1 MSLVRLGASGNDGR
15 SRGRAAL
22 DLAQELADEAAAIAG
37 RPARRL
43 PDLPDPA
50 AGDVLAVCANDL
62 AEELDAVPPEVGAS
76 TCRSAV
82 ERLVSLRQLL

>member
-1 MSLVRLGASGNDGR
+1 MTDGR
-15 SRGRAAL
+15 SRAGAAL
-22 DLAQELADEAAAIAG
+22 DLAQELADEAAVIAG

-62 AEELDAVPPEVGAS
+62 AEELEGVPTDTGGSA
-76 TCRSAV
+76 CRSAV
-82 ERLVSLRQLL
+82 ERLVVLRQLL

>member
-1 MSLVRLGASGNDGR
+1 MSLVRLGASVNDGR
-15 SRGRAAL
+15 SRARTAL

-50 AGDVLAVCANDL
+50 AGDVLAVCTHDL
-62 AEELDAVPPEVGAS
+62 AEELAALPPEAAAS
-76 TCRSAV
+76 ACRSAV
-82 ERLVSLRQLL
+82 DRLVTLRQLL

>member
-1 MSLVRLGASGNDGR
+1 MSLVRLGAAVNDGR
-15 SRGRAAL
+15 SRGRVAL
-22 DLAQELADEAAAIAG
+22 DLAQEFADQAAAIAG

-43 PDLPDPA
+43 PDLPVPA

-62 AEELDAVPPEVGAS
+62 ADELYAIPVDAGAS

-82 ERLVSLRQLL
+82 ERLVTLRLLL

>member
-1 MSLVRLGASGNDGR
+1 MSLVRLGASVNDGR
-15 SRGRAAL
+15 SRARTAL

-37 RPARRL
+37 RPALRL